1 MGTLFKV
8 ILFAAG
14 IYAALHFN
22 GGSTACAKD
31 ISATL
36 APGNEVVM
44 YSLTTCPYC
53 KEKRQWMTRAGI
65 PFREYFVDN
74 DDARRKE
81 FEGLLEAHQVPP
93 GGIGLPSLYV
103 NGDLLVNNPPR
114 AEIHKRLRTRG

>member
-1 MGTLFKV
+1 MGKLFKV

-22 GGSTACAKD
+22 GGGTAFEKD

-53 KEKRQWMTRAGI
+53 KEKRQWMTKAGI
-65 PFREYFVDN
+65 PFREYFVDS
-74 DDARRKE
+74 DEARRKE
-81 FEGLLEAHQVPP
+81 FEGLLETHQVPP

-103 NGDLLVNNPPR
+103 NGDLLVNNPAR
-114 AEIHKRLRTRG
+114 EAVKRRLKFRS